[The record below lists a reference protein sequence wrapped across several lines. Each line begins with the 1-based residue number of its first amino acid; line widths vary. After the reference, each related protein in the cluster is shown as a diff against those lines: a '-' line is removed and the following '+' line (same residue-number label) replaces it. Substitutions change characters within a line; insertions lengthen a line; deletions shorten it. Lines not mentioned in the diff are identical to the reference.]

1 MIRRAWLMMATGG
14 LAALLGIGIHWW
26 RTEPAPAGR
35 EATAALFAASFPDAE
50 GRLQSLAQWRGR
62 PLLVNFWATWCPP
75 CREETPDFMALQD
88 TYIDDNVKFV
98 GIAIDD
104 PEPVQAFVDEFGV
117 TYPVLLGDIQA
128 VTLSRQMGNRFEG
141 LPYTVVA
148 EPGGR
153 ILLRHAGGLTREQLE
168 PVLRE
173 AIERSR
179 RTHEP
184 APRI

>member
-75 CREETPDFMALQD
+75 CVEEMPELQRVRD
-88 TYIDDNVKFV
+88 AYLARGVEVIGIGIDNAARIAAFRDRHRLTLPLLVAGV
-98 GIAIDD
+98 GGS
-104 PEPVQAFVDEFGV
+104 ELNR
-117 TYPVLLGDIQA
+117 TLGNA
-128 VTLSRQMGNRFEG
+128 GG
-141 LPYTVVA
+141 ALPYTVLIDA
-148 EPGGR
+148 DGR
-153 ILLRHAGGLTREQLE
+153 IRERHLGQVRPAQLRRWLE
-168 PVLRE
+168 STLP
-173 AIERSR
+173 
-179 RTHEP
+179 P
-184 APRI
+184 G

>member
-75 CREETPDFMALQD
+75 CVEEMPELQRVRD
-88 TYIDDNVKFV
+88 AYLARGVEVIGIGIDNAARIAAFRDRHRLTLPLLVAGV
-98 GIAIDD
+98 GGS
-104 PEPVQAFVDEFGV
+104 ELNR
-117 TYPVLLGDIQA
+117 TLGNA
-128 VTLSRQMGNRFEG
+128 GG
-141 LPYTVVA
+141 ALPYTVLIDA
-148 EPGGR
+148 DGR
-153 ILLRHAGGLTREQLE
+153 IRERHLGQVRPAQLRRWLE
-168 PVLRE
+168 STLPP
-173 AIERSR
+173 S
-179 RTHEP
+179 
-184 APRI
+184 